1 MSISLPSRF
10 STITTSLLLA
20 LLPNLAFAHV
30 GAGATHGFAYGSL
43 HPLMG
48 LDHLLAMI
56 AVGLWATQLGG
67 RAVWFVPLTFV
78 GVMVLG
84 GLLGMASI
92 PLPFVELGILTSLL
106 IFGLLIAT
114 AARLPLIAS
123 SSLVALFAVFH
134 GFAHGAEMPQN
145 TSGLSYALGFILTT
159 ATLHIAGIVVG
170 NSLKK
175 MGRPQWLRWIG
186 ASIALFG
193 SALYF
198 AG

>member
-10 STITTSLLLA
+10 SIIPTSFLLA

-30 GAGATHGFAYGSL
+30 GAGATHGFAHGAF
-43 HPLMG
+43 HPFMG
-48 LDHLLAMI
+48 LDHLLAMV

-67 RAVWFVPLTFV
+67 KAVWFVPLTFV
-78 GVMVLG
+78 SVMALG
-84 GLLGMASI
+84 GLLGMAGI
-92 PLPFVELGILTSLL
+92 PLPFVELGILSSLL

-123 SSLVALFAVFH
+123 SGLVALFAVFH

-145 TSGLSYALGFILTT
+145 ASGLNYAMGFILATV
-159 ATLHIAGIVVG
+159 TLHIVGIVVG
-170 NSLKK
+170 NSLKST
-175 MGRPQWLRWIG
+175 QWLRWIG